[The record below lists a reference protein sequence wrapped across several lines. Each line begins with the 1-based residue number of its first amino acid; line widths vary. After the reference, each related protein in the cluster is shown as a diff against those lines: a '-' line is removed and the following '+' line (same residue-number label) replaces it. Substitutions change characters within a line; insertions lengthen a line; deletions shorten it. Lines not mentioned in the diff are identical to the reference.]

1 MNRTSTLTH
10 RISSALADPGHEAHA
25 VSRLNTADM
34 AFSHLDT
41 LLRSGAEPPDTWK
54 VTPGDSFTTWVYVT
68 ALYDLVS
75 EVLRTEWDSSES
87 AEALQ
92 IAAVNWQRLTRA
104 LQEGAP
110 LPEPW
115 QQ

>member
-1 MNRTSTLTH
+1 MGQAPIGSRGKLGQAPLS
-10 RISSALADPGHEAHA
+10 DPL
-25 VSRLNTADM
+25 RLG
-34 AFSHLDT
+34 LDT

-54 VTPGDSFTTWVYVT
+54 VTPGDSCTTWVYVT
-68 ALYDLVS
+68 ALYDSVS
-75 EVLRTEWDSSES
+75 EVLRAEWDCSES

-92 IAAVNWQRLTRA
+92 SAAVYWQRLTST